1 MNQDVEGHAMKKTLG
16 ILGLA
21 ALLALPGQALGQEG
35 EQQAQQEQC
44 ELQPSAEATAAQQF
58 LNQAQQDTTLAEE
71 ESRQLYQK
79 AWGQLE
85 GPIQG
90 GTDDATLYVLGAQ
103 AQLGLRNFQRAN
115 ELLNQF
121 VELRPDCDSFA
132 QKVRYSAWA
141 RLYNQAI
148 RAYQGGSSQE
158 ALRYFVQASNIYK
171 DARSLVNAATLYR
184 QQGRLDTAAVL
195 YEEVLASGGQPQRV
209 QQAMTSLVQVRREQG
224 NPELALEALGSFM
237 AQNPDNVS
245 VRINYAQALAD
256 AGQEDSAQAMFSTM
270 LDQSGLSFNQWS
282 QLGVGLYGAGNYED
296 AVRAFR
302 NARELNPLNKEAME
316 NLQRSLVLSEQYE
329 AATSMA
335 DTLAAWYPYDA
346 QNLSLA
352 VRAFAQSG
360 QAQRAKELHNRQNA
374 MPIRFHQLSMA
385 SQAEGQ
391 YAMQGTVENVGMDQE
406 SVSLSFELL
415 DESGQVVDTKDL
427 EIGLP
432 AQGETTQFQLEFQA
446 PPGAVTFRY
455 GTL

>member
-1 MNQDVEGHAMKKTLG
+1 MKKTLG

-35 EQQAQQEQC
+35 EQEAQQEQC
-44 ELQPSAEATAAQQF
+44 QLQPSAEATAAQQF
-58 LNQAQQDTTLAEE
+58 LNQAQQDTTLSDQEA
-71 ESRQLYQK
+71 RGLYQQ

-85 GPIQG
+85 GPVEG

-103 AQLGLRNFQRAN
+103 AQLGLRNYQRAD
-115 ELLNQF
+115 ELLGRF
-121 VELRPDCDSFA
+121 VEIRPDCDSFA

-148 RAYQGGSSQE
+148 RAYQGGSSDD

-171 DARSLVNAATLYR
+171 DARSLVNAATIYR

-195 YEEVLASGGQPQRV
+195 YEEVLATGGQPERV

-224 NPELALEALGSFM
+224 NPDMALEALGSFM
-237 AQNPDNVS
+237 AENPDNIS

-256 AGQEDSAQAMFSTM
+256 AGQEDSAQAMFSSM
-270 LDQSGLSFNQWS
+270 LDQSGLTFNQWS
-282 QLGVGLYGAGNYED
+282 QLGVGLYGAGNYQD
-296 AVRAFR
+296 AVQAFR

-316 NLQRSLVLSEQYE
+316 NLQRSLVLSKQFET
-329 AATSMA
+329 ATAIA

-360 QAQRAKELHNRQNA
+360 DSQRAKELHDRQNT
-374 MPIRFHQLSMA
+374 MPIRFHRLSMA
-385 SQAEGQ
+385 SPAEGQ
-391 YAMQGTVENVGMDQE
+391 YAMQGTVENVSMEQE
-406 SVSLSFELL
+406 SVTLTFELL
-415 DESGQVVDTKDL
+415 DESGQVADTQ
-427 EIGLP
+427 EFQIGLP
-432 AQGETTQFQLEFQA
+432 AQGETRQFQLEFQA
-446 PPGAVTFRY
+446 EPGAVTFRY